1 MEGCQIAP
9 SALVPRRSRDG
20 SYSLYSLEF
29 AEGFHCA
36 DGALSEARR
45 VFVAPAELE
54 RYPAGTRLR
63 VLEVAVGTGTNTAA
77 LVQACQERGLRL
89 DWWGLELDP
98 FPLQLALAD
107 DGFRRQWPG
116 SVLRELQTLASGE
129 RLLWGD
135 GRARLSELLERFE
148 GRCDLVLHDGF
159 SPRHCPQLW
168 SLEFLVDLAGL
179 LAPRGRLLT
188 YCSAA
193 AVRRAL
199 LLAGL
204 QLAAIST
211 TGAPAADPSINT
223 HRPANPGRGLNAPG
237 DAAPEALGPA
247 PHGIWSAGTA
257 ASPSALPSGR
267 VLRPLTPLELEH
279 LACRAGEPYRDP
291 GRNGTAADILE
302 RRQQQQL
309 LSTAEPS
316 GQWQRRWGLSRRHGS
331 PPASSSPPPL
341 SPPALPG
348 PLPPQTDPDHR
359 PAGQGAVRQDTDAQG
374 PAERA
379 R

>member
-1 MEGCQIAP
+1 MQERPAMPGSQIAP

-20 SYSLYSLEF
+20 SFSLYSPEF

-45 VFVAPAELE
+45 VFVAPAELG
-54 RYPAGTRLR
+54 RFPAGSRLR

-89 DWWGLELDP
+89 EWWGLELDP

-116 SVLRELQTLASGE
+116 SVLRELQTLANSE

-135 GRARLSELLERFE
+135 GRARLSELLERLE
-148 GRCDLVLHDGF
+148 GRCALVLHDAF

-168 SLEFLVDLAGL
+168 SQEFLVDLAGL

-204 QLAAIST
+204 QLAAINAM
-211 TGAPAADPSINT
+211 GAPAADPSINT
-223 HRPANPGRGLNAPG
+223 HRPANPERGLNAPD
-237 DAAPEALGPA
+237 DAAPEASCPAA
-247 PHGIWSAGTA
+247 PHRIWSAGTA
-257 ASPSALPSGR
+257 ASPSALPSGG
-267 VLRPLTPLELEH
+267 VLRPLTPMELEH

-291 GRNGTAADILE
+291 ERNGTAADILE

-309 LSTAEPS
+309 LSTAETS
-316 GQWQRRWGLSRRHGS
+316 GQWQRRWGLARRHGS
-331 PPASSSPPPL
+331 PPAISS
-341 SPPALPG
+341 
-348 PLPPQTDPDHR
+348 PPQTDPDRR
-359 PAGQGAVRQDTDAQG
+359 PAGQGAVSQGPDVQG